1 MKQRGVKAVAERL
14 KTLEEEYRK
23 GQQMLAE
30 LDQRRA
36 EIRDTM
42 LRIAGAIQVL
52 KELSAEPE
60 EAADKMP
67 APV

>member
-1 MKQRGVKAVAERL
+1 MTERL

-23 GQQMLAE
+23 GQQMLTE

-42 LRIAGAIQVL
+42 LRIAGAIQVI
-52 KELSAEPE
+52 KEL
-60 EAADKMP
+60 AADREEP
-67 APV
+67 AETLAVA

>member
-1 MKQRGVKAVAERL
+1 MTERL

-36 EIRDTM
+36 EIRDTL
-42 LRIAGAIQVL
+42 LRIGGAIQVL
-52 KELSAEPE
+52 KELASSQPE
-60 EAADKMP
+60 QTETLAVA
-67 APV
+67 